1 MKDAYSF
8 DKDEAGLDKN
18 YKAMYD
24 AYIRIFKRCGLDVLI
39 TEADPGVM
47 GGKVSHEF
55 MVRAKGGED
64 IVLLCPKCNSAK
76 TFSRPAIEEKA
87 GSRIAGKEGEKE
99 NCVKCHAKSDR
110 INTIEVGHIFKLGTK
125 YTSSLSANF
134 LDCTGK
140 LKPIIMG
147 CYGIGVSRLIAAII
161 EQNYDLDG
169 IIWPKEIAPYK
180 VIILSLD
187 ASDKKITELAYGL
200 YKELQQMCIDTLLD
214 DRDERS
220 GVKFKDADLLG
231 IPLQV
236 VIGKE
241 SLKDDVIELKVRR
254 THEKIIKKKSEIYKE
269 IDRLISG

>member
-1 MKDAYSF
+1 
-8 DKDEAGLDKN
+8 
-18 YKAMYD
+18 
-24 AYIRIFKRCGLDVLI
+24 
-39 TEADPGVM
+39 
-47 GGKVSHEF
+47 
-55 MVRAKGGED
+55 
-64 IVLLCPKCNSAK
+64 
-76 TFSRPAIEEKA
+76 
-87 GSRIAGKEGEKE
+87 
-99 NCVKCHAKSDR
+99 
-110 INTIEVGHIFKLGTK
+110 
-125 YTSSLSANF
+125 
-134 LDCTGK
+134 
-140 LKPIIMG
+140 
-147 CYGIGVSRLIAAII
+147 LIAAII